1 MVLAPITVDVT
12 SVAQISPPA
21 SLTVIGLVAG
31 LEDLSTV
38 LALPA
43 RPQLVQTMQEAE
55 LYFGSAGDMYKAIRL
70 IYSIANVRIIGSM
83 FSAADAATIED
94 NAIEAIT
101 AMERAVQLTG
111 FKPTIVAVPGFNDP
125 ASPVTK
131 ELSTHRSLVGAES
144 SIASD
149 IVTQLKTTVEKLRAI
164 GIADA
169 AIAAN
174 TLATAIAWDS
184 SNGGERL
191 LAIPQEVD
199 APAGTDI
206 SGAAFLAG
214 NLARNDAI
222 YGISD
227 PFSNREVVG
236 LTSVVPPRSFEYF
249 GTTSDALIL
258 RNNNLTSVVRDIN
271 GVWRVIGGIMKT
283 AVSTDPLRY
292 IGVRRLVDAI
302 EARIVE
308 LAVNRWNR
316 NQTDN
321 FIDRLINDVDDYL
334 QLLVSAGVLS
344 RAIVTPD
351 TVRNTVSARA
361 SGLVYVAISIVHPA
375 INEQINYSMEISLA

>member
-12 SVAQISPPA
+12 SVPQTLPPA
-21 SLTVIGLVAG
+21 STTVIGLVAG

-38 LALPA
+38 LAIPA
-43 RPQLVQTMQEAE
+43 RPQAIRTLADVE
-55 LYFGSAGDMYKAIRL
+55 LYFGSAGDMYKACRL
-70 IYSIANVRIIGSM
+70 ILSIVDVRIIGCM
-83 FSAADAATIED
+83 FSAADAATIEQ
-94 NAIEAIT
+94 NALDAIV
-101 AMERAVQLTG
+101 AMERAVQITG
-111 FKPTIVAVPGFNDP
+111 FKPTLVSVPGFHDP
-125 ASPVTK
+125 ANPATK
-131 ELSTHRSLVGAES
+131 ELSTHRPLVGGES
-144 SIASD
+144 SIAND

-174 TLATAIAWDS
+174 TLNTATLWDEN
-184 SNGGERL
+184 NGGERL

-199 APAGTDI
+199 APAGDDI

-214 NLARNDAI
+214 NLARNDAAF
-222 YGISD
+222 GISD
-227 PFSNREVVG
+227 TFSNREVVG
-236 LTSVVPPRSFEYF
+236 LTSAKPPRSFEYF
-249 GTTSDALIL
+249 GNSSDAVVL
-258 RNNNLTSVVRDIN
+258 RNSNLTSVARDIN

-283 AVSTDPLRY
+283 ADANDPLRY

-321 FIDRLINDVDDYL
+321 FIDRLVNDADDYL

-344 RAIVTPD
+344 RAFVIPD
-351 TVRNTVSARA
+351 PASNTATARA
-361 SGLVYVAISIVHPA
+361 SGLVYIAMGIVFPCHK
-375 INEQINYSMEISLA
+375 